1 MFTAVQIVRT
11 MRVVLAIAITATFVL
26 AAWWNNPTLA
36 NTKPTGVSIDPTVMT
51 LSATDL
57 PVQEYVVAY

>member
-1 MFTAVQIVRT
+1 
-11 MRVVLAIAITATFVL
+11 MRVILAIVITATFVL

-36 NTKPTGVSIDPTVMT
+36 NSKQTGVSIDPTVMT